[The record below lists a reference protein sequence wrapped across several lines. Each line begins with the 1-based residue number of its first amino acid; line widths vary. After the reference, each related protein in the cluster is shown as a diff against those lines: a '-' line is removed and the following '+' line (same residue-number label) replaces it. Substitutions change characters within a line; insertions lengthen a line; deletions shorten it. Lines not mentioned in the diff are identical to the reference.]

1 MITSLQMQDLDNL
14 SIRSSTTSAV
24 PKVKKREEELHVHF
38 SESGRTGSERAS
50 KWNSVDASGTETLTG
65 SMNDLS
71 QKNVL
76 HRSSVNTEQQRPTT
90 TPSARKGSNSRYYE
104 ECSAPSMINQQI
116 PGHHGSSSSSSSS
129 SSGPPRHPYSSEH
142 TPYDEKSATS
152 RSTMND
158 EFSNDGKFENNN
170 VLPNVLE
177 ESFNA
182 MLMAWYQS
190 GYATGRYQAL
200 LEQSMKSNNS
210 ECDNHTQQPSY
221 HNQHQNQNNQSQY
234 QPPHPPYFDNN
245 NRK

>member
-1 MITSLQMQDLDNL
+1 MITSLQMQDLDKL
-14 SIRSSTTSAV
+14 SIRSNTTSAV

-38 SESGRTGSERAS
+38 SESGRTGSERAA
-50 KWNSVDASGTETLTG
+50 KWNSVDASGTETSTG
-65 SMNDLS
+65 SMNDFS

-76 HRSSVNTEQQRPTT
+76 HRSSVSTEQQRPTT
-90 TPSARKGSNSRYYE
+90 TFSARKGSSSRCYE

-129 SSGPPRHPYSSEH
+129 SSGPPRHPYSSE
-142 TPYDEKSATS
+142 EKSATS

-158 EFSNDGKFENNN
+158 EFSNDRNVENVT

-200 LEQSMKSNNS
+200 LEQSMKSNNH

-221 HNQHQNQNNQSQY
+221 HNQHQNQNNQNQH

-245 NRK
+245 KKK

>member
-1 MITSLQMQDLDNL
+1 MITSLQMQDLEKL

-38 SESGRTGSERAS
+38 SESGSTGSERAA
-50 KWNSVDASGTETLTG
+50 KWNSVDASGTETSTG
-65 SMNDLS
+65 SMNDFS

-76 HRSSVNTEQQRPTT
+76 HRSSVSTEQQRPTT
-90 TPSARKGSNSRYYE
+90 TSSARKGSNGRYYE
-104 ECSAPSMINQQI
+104 ECSAPSMINQPI
-116 PGHHGSSSSSSSS
+116 PGHQVSSSSSSS

-142 TPYDEKSATS
+142 TPYVEKSATS

-158 EFSNDGKFENNN
+158 EFSKDRNAENVN

-221 HNQHQNQNNQSQY
+221 RNQHQNQNNQNQY
-234 QPPHPPYFDNN
+234 QPPHPPYFDSNN
-245 NRK
+245 KK